1 MTHRELPVIGEELLD
16 DYSVGDIVRY
26 CADDLIEMK
35 TGIILDIYNRTL
47 SERRFPHANIYV
59 MGENIREE
67 VLLGNLTILSKVSN

>member
-1 MTHRELPVIGEELLD
+1 MTHRELPVIVEELLD